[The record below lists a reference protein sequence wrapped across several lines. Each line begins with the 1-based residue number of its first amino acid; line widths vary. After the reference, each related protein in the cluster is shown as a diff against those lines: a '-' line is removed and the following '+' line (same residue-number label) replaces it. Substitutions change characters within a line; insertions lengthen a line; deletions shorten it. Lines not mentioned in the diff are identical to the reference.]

1 MNLKFWQKRS
11 LENPNT
17 PLSKPASW
25 LVSALQGSDLTP
37 EQALGL
43 TPIFLAADQRV
54 KGLIRLLS
62 LGLRILCLLEFSV
75 RSELDSTRQQLPGL
89 YAGNPKRA
97 TAKPTAE
104 LLLRAFRGITLTVMK
119 INGTLQYFLSA
130 LSERQQRILQLL
142 GTADD
147 IYLSLSG

>member
-1 MNLKFWQKRS
+1 MQSSNELPGF
-11 LENPNT
+11 PM
-17 PLSKPASW
+17 
-25 LVSALQGSDLTP
+25 VFYALFT
-37 EQALGL
+37 
-43 TPIFLAADQRV
+43 
-54 KGLIRLLS
+54 
-62 LGLRILCLLEFSV
+62 V
-75 RSELDSTRQQLPGL
+75 RSELDSTQQELPGL

-104 LLLRAFRGITLTVMK
+104 LLLQAFRGITLTVMK

-142 GTADD
+142 ETADD

>member
-1 MNLKFWQKRS
+1 GRYKGK
-11 LENPNT
+11 
-17 PLSKPASW
+17 
-25 LVSALQGSDLTP
+25 
-37 EQALGL
+37 ALGL
-43 TPIFLAADQRV
+43 TPIFLATDQRV

-62 LGLRILCLLEFSV
+62 LGLRMLCLLEFSV
-75 RSELDSTRQQLPGL
+75 RSGLDSTRQELPGL

-130 LSERQQRILQLL
+130 LSQRQQRILQLL

-147 IYLSLSG
+147 IYISLSG